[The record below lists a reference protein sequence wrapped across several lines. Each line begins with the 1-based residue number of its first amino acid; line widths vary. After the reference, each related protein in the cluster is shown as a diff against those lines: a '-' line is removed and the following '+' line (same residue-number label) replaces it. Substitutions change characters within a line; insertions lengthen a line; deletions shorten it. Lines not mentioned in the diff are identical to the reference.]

1 MMKSGTI
8 GLLLLG
14 CLMACSKDSDPTSF
28 DDWGIIVSE
37 KAYAGDGVGE
47 IVNQNTGSLIAFQ
60 VDSTYIQQYIDNQ
73 YFFKLYFTTHDSL
86 TFVMLRYT
94 RDFNYHSD
102 ADESQNKI
110 LYSIL
115 NQDTLEMMPSAL
127 SIQPRTE
134 YNAFHTVTNL
144 HTLTQGTFNGTVN
157 HVPLIK

>member
-1 MMKSGTI
+1 MKSGTI

-14 CLMACSKDSDPTSF
+14 CLMACSKDSERISF
-28 DDWGIIVSE
+28 DDWGVIMSDKTRAE
-37 KAYAGDGVGE
+37 DGVGE
-47 IVNQNTGSLIAFQ
+47 IMNQNTGALIAFQ
-60 VDSTYIQQYIDNQ
+60 VDSTYIQQCIDNQ
-73 YFFKLYFTTHDSL
+73 YFFKLYFTTYDSL
-86 TFVMLRYT
+86 TFVILRET

-115 NQDTLEMMPSAL
+115 NQDTLEMMSSAL

-157 HVPLIK
+157 NVPLIK